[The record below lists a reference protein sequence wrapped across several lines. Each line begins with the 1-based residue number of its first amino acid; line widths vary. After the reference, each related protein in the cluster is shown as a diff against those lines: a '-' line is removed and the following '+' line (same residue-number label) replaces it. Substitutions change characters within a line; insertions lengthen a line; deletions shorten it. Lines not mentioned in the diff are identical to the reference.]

1 MSAEP
6 RRGTSVKV
14 SCQCGRHLKLPWSYV
29 GKVARCPA
37 CKHPIRLVSG
47 GEADH
52 DATATFRLVIIRGP
66 QHVGEH
72 VFPAGHR
79 PIAIGKQPGI
89 ALLLPGTRVSRQH
102 CVLVPTRAGWRIE
115 DRNSTNGLFVNRR
128 RVTAH
133 ELKAGDRIQIGEYEL
148 FYGTTDATSPPAAS
162 SVRAAPAE
170 TDTLD
175 EGTYRV
181 ADDLN
186 DLEALTTGQRVPAAW
201 TTDSEGR
208 GSTHAENDG
217 PASADGPV
225 CPCCKKRL
233 GTSARVCVSC
243 GINVQTGR
251 SILTAEET
259 NLDETYAAVESVIGW
274 LSWVF
279 WTGLY
284 PIASE
289 AFGTRKPH
297 VIRAIAVV
305 TILTSFWFLCY
316 EWTESPKMRS
326 AKNMMLWAGD
336 AEPSPELLAVM
347 YSFTNYGNSAAFEAR
362 FEEISAESPDMS
374 DEDVVLAAHESLPV
388 EDRCLGEYHPHQ
400 LVTHAFLH
408 GGILHLVGN
417 LIFLMVFGSR
427 VNALIGNTLTV
438 VLYPL
443 LAIGAAVFHMAS
455 LSSEAPS
462 PMLGA
467 SGAIMGLAGMYLVL
481 FPIHKVHMA
490 AWVRWGLVAG
500 FHLSLWMWA
509 MRGFWVVL
517 FYIAFDIFYTALGIA
532 DGTAHWAHLGGFI
545 VGAGIGLILLL
556 AKLVNARGGDILSA
570 LLGRYAWAIVGP
582 PNRGAGILQR
592 LP

>member
-1 MSAEP
+1 
-6 RRGTSVKV
+6 
-14 SCQCGRHLKLPWSYV
+14 
-29 GKVARCPA
+29 VAQCPA

-47 GEADH
+47 GEPDR
-52 DATATFRLVIIRGP
+52 DTTSTVRLVIIRGP

-72 VFPAGHR
+72 IFPAGDR
-79 PIAIGKQPGI
+79 PIGIGKQPGN

-102 CVLVPTRAGWRIE
+102 CVLVPTRDGWRIE

-128 RVTAH
+128 RVTVH
-133 ELKAGDRIQIGEYEL
+133 NLKPGDRVLIGEYEL
-148 FYGTTDATSPPAAS
+148 FYGTTDVTSRTAMPTT
-162 SVRAAPAE
+162 RADSAE
-170 TDTLD
+170 TDALD
-175 EGTYRV
+175 HGTYRI

-186 DLEALTTGQRVPAAW
+186 DLAALTTGERVPAAQ
-201 TTDSEGR
+201 TTDPEEPGR
-208 GSTHAENDG
+208 THADDG
-217 PASADGPV
+217 SPAADGPM
-225 CPCCKKRL
+225 CPCCRKRL
-233 GTSARVCVSC
+233 GASARVCVAC
-243 GINVQTGR
+243 GINVKTGR

-274 LSWVF
+274 LSWIF

-289 AFGTRKPH
+289 AFGTRKPY
-297 VIRAIAVV
+297 VIRGIAIV
-305 TILTSFWFLCY
+305 TILTSFWFLYY
-316 EWTESPKMRS
+316 EWTGSPRMRS

-336 AEPSPELLAVM
+336 AEPSPELLAMM
-347 YSFTNYGNSAAFEAR
+347 YAFTDYGNSAAFEAR
-362 FEEISAESPDMS
+362 YDAISEEDPNMS
-374 DEDVVLAAHESLPV
+374 EEEVILAAHESLAV
-388 EDRCLGEYHPHQ
+388 DDRCLGVYQPHQ

-438 VLYPL
+438 VLYPI
-443 LAIGAAVFHMAS
+443 LAVGAAVIHMAS

-490 AWVRWGLVAG
+490 AWVRWGLVTG

-517 FYIAFDIFYTALGIA
+517 FYIAFDIFYTALGIE

-556 AKLVNARGGDILSA
+556 AKLVNARGGDLVSA

-582 PNRGAGILQR
+582 PNRGVGILQR

>member
-1 MSAEP
+1 M
-6 RRGTSVKV
+6 
-14 SCQCGRHLKLPWSYV
+14 
-29 GKVARCPA
+29 
-37 CKHPIRLVSG
+37 SG

-52 DATATFRLVIIRGP
+52 DTTATVRLVIIRGP

-72 VFPAGHR
+72 IFPAGRR
-79 PIAIGKQPGI
+79 PIGIGKQPGS

-102 CVLVPTRAGWRIE
+102 CVLVPTQAGWRIE

-133 ELKAGDRIQIGEYEL
+133 ELKVGDRVQIGEYEL
-148 FYGTTDATSPPAAS
+148 FYGTTDGASRPAVATAQAA
-162 SVRAAPAE
+162 AGD
-170 TDTLD
+170 TDALED
-175 EGTYRV
+175 GTYRV

-186 DLEALTTGQRVPAAW
+186 DLEALTTGERVAVTSMTDPAA
-201 TTDSEGR
+201 SAGQ
-208 GSTHAENDG
+208 HAEADSPPSGDG
-217 PASADGPV
+217 PM

-233 GTSARVCVSC
+233 NASARVCVSC
-243 GINVQTGR
+243 GINVRTGR

-274 LSWVF
+274 LSWIF
-279 WTGLY
+279 WMGVY

-289 AFGTRKPH
+289 AFGTRKPYA
-297 VIRAIAVV
+297 IRGIAIV
-305 TILTSFWFLCY
+305 TILTSFWFLYY

-336 AEPSPELLAVM
+336 AEPSPELLVVM

-362 FEEISAESPDMS
+362 FDQISEEKPEMS
-374 DEDVVLAAHESLPV
+374 EEEVVLAAHESLPV
-388 EDRCLGEYHPHQ
+388 EDRCLGEYQPHQ

-427 VNALIGNTLTV
+427 VNALIGNALTV

-443 LAIGAAVFHMAS
+443 LAVGAAVFHMAS
-455 LSSEAPS
+455 VSSEAPS

-490 AWVRWGLVAG
+490 AWIRWGMLTG

-517 FYIAFDIFYTALGIA
+517 CYIALDVFYTAMGIE

-545 VGAGIGLILLL
+545 VGAAIALVMLVT
-556 AKLVNARGGDILSA
+556 KLVNARGGDIISA
-570 LLGRYAWAIVGP
+570 LLGRHAWAIVGA
-582 PNRGAGILQR
+582 PNRGAGVLQR